1 MLCGVHHQVVYYILI
16 CVLIFLALYYNL
28 TGLGSRFSLGYFLS
42 TTSPYL
48 WAGVG
53 AGLAVSLSIVGAAWG
68 IFLTGSSIL
77 GAGVKAPRIKT
88 RNLISII
95 FCEAVAIY
103 GIIIA
108 IIMVQK
114 IKDVPLNALYAF
126 NDGNPLGTYSSN
138 SVFAGASLFGAGLTV
153 GFTNI
158 ACGLSVGLVGSG
170 AALADAQNS
179 ALFVKILIIE
189 IFASAIGLFGVI
201 VGILQATKANFGGSE

>member
-1 MLCGVHHQVVYYILI
+1 MLCGAHHQAVYYITIAILLF
-16 CVLIFLALYYNL
+16 VALYYNL
-28 TGLGSRFSLGYFLS
+28 TGLGSRFDFGFFLS
-42 TTSPYL
+42 STSPYM

-53 AGLAVSLSIVGAAWG
+53 AGLAVSLSVLGAAWG

-114 IKDVPLNALYAF
+114 IKTVPEVSLYAL
-126 NDGNPLGTYSSN
+126 DASGNALGTYSAAA
-138 SVFAGASLFGAGLTV
+138 VFSGASLFGAGLTV

-170 AALADAQNS
+170 AALSDAQNAS
-179 ALFVKILIIE
+179 LFVKILIIE

-201 VGILQATKANFGGSE
+201 VGILQATKPNFGA

>member
-1 MLCGVHHQVVYYILI
+1 MLYGLHHQVVYYSLI
-16 CVLIFLALYYNL
+16 AVLIIIALYYNL
-28 TGLGSRFSLGYFLS
+28 TGLGSRIDIGYFLS

-48 WAGVG
+48 WAGTG
-53 AGLAVSLSIVGAAWG
+53 AGLAVSLSVVGAAWG

-114 IKDVPLNALYAF
+114 IKLVPENALYALDQ
-126 NDGNPLGTYSSN
+126 NDDPVGTYSS
-138 SVFAGASLFGAGLTV
+138 SAVFAGASLFGAGLTV
-153 GFTNI
+153 GVTNI

-170 AALADAQNS
+170 AALSDAQNPS
-179 ALFVKILIIE
+179 LFVKILIIE

-201 VGILQATKANFGGSE
+201 VGILQAAKPNFGG

>member
-1 MLCGVHHQVVYYILI
+1 MLCGVHHQVLYAL
-16 CVLIFLALYYNL
+16 LIFTLITVAFYFNL
-28 TGLGSRFSLGYFLS
+28 TGLGSRVDFGEFLGS
-42 TTSPYL
+42 TSPYM
-48 WAGVG
+48 WASLG
-53 AGLAVSLSIVGAAWG
+53 AGLSVSLSIVGAAWG

-114 IKDVPLNALYAF
+114 INNVTDVNKLY
-126 NDGNPLGTYSSN
+126 DGQGSYSASA
-138 SVFAGASLFGAGLTV
+138 VFSGFSLFGAGLTV
-153 GFTNI
+153 GLTNI
-158 ACGLSVGLVGSG
+158 ACGLSVGIVGSG
-170 AALADAQNS
+170 AALADAQDA

-201 VGILQATKANFGGSE
+201 IGIIQATKAVFD

>member
-1 MLCGVHHQVVYYILI
+1 MLCSLHHQIIYFSLI
-16 CVLIFLALYYNL
+16 SVLVIVALYHNL
-28 TGLGSRFSLGYFLS
+28 SGIGSRVDVGYFLS

-48 WAGVG
+48 WAGIG
-53 AGLAVSLSIVGAAWG
+53 AGFAVSISVLGAAWG

-108 IIMVQK
+108 IILIQK
-114 IKDVPLNALYAF
+114 IKSVPDESLY
-126 NDGNPLGTYSSN
+126 NYDINGNPTGTYSREAIYS
-138 SVFAGASLFGAGLTV
+138 GACLFGAGLTV

-170 AALADAQNS
+170 AALADAQN
-179 ALFVKILIIE
+179 ATLFVKILIIE

-201 VGILQATKANFGGSE
+201 VGILQATKANFGGE

>member
-1 MLCGVHHQVVYYILI
+1 MLYGAHHQAVYYTLI
-16 CVLIFLALYYNL
+16 VVLIFIALYYNL
-28 TGLGSRFSLGYFLS
+28 TGLGSRFDVGYFLS
-42 TTSPYL
+42 NTSPYM
-48 WAGVG
+48 WAGIG
-53 AGLAVSLSIVGAAWG
+53 AGLAVSLSVLGAAWG

-114 IKDVPLNALYAF
+114 IKLVPEKALYAL
-126 NDGNPLGTYSSN
+126 DGQGNAVGTYSAAA
-138 SVFAGASLFGAGLTV
+138 VFAGASLFGAGLTV

-170 AALADAQNS
+170 AALADAQNAS
-179 ALFVKILIIE
+179 LFVKILIIE

-201 VGILQATKANFGGSE
+201 VGILQATKPNFGA

>member
-1 MLCGVHHQVVYYILI
+1 MLCGVHHQVVYYLLI
-16 CVLIFLALYYNL
+16 SSLLAVALYYNL
-28 TGLGSRFSLGYFLS
+28 TGLGSRIDFGEFLGS
-42 TTSPYL
+42 TSPYM
-48 WAGVG
+48 WAGLG
-53 AGLAVSLSIVGAAWG
+53 AGLSVSLSIVGAAWG

-114 IKDVPLNALYAF
+114 ITQVSGDKLYT
-126 NDGNPLGTYSSN
+126 DYGTYAEKA
-138 SVFAGASLFGAGLTV
+138 VFSGFTLFGAGLTV

-170 AALADAQNS
+170 AALADAQNA

-201 VGILQATKANFGGSE
+201 IGIIQATKAAFD

>member
-1 MLCGVHHQVVYYILI
+1 MLCGLHHQVVYYSLI
-16 CVLIFLALYYNL
+16 TVLIILALYYNL
-28 TGLGSRFSLGYFLS
+28 TGLGSRIDIGYFLA

-48 WAGVG
+48 WAGIG

-114 IKDVPLNALYAF
+114 IKLVPGNLYAVDE
-126 NDGNPLGTYSSN
+126 NNNAMGTYSN
-138 SVFAGASLFGAGLTV
+138 TAIFAGASLFGAGLTV

-170 AALADAQNS
+170 AALADAQNAS
-179 ALFVKILIIE
+179 LFVKILIIE

-201 VGILQATKANFGGSE
+201 VGIIQATKANFD

>member
-1 MLCGVHHQVVYYILI
+1 MLCGVHHQVVYYTLI
-16 CVLIFLALYYNL
+16 GVLVFIALYYNL
-28 TGLGSRFSLGYFLS
+28 SGQGSRFDIGYFLS
-42 TTSPYL
+42 STSPYM
-48 WAGVG
+48 WSCVG

-114 IKDVPLNALYAF
+114 IKSVPDSLF
-126 NDGNPLGTYSSN
+126 DFKDGVPQGTYSSVA
-138 SVFAGASLFGAGLTV
+138 VFSGASLFGAGITV

-170 AALADAQNS
+170 AALADAQNAS
-179 ALFVKILIIE
+179 LFVKILIIE

-201 VGILQATKANFGGSE
+201 VGILQATKANFGAGE

>member
-1 MLCGVHHQVVYYILI
+1 MLCGVHHQIVYFLVIG
-16 CVLIFLALYYNL
+16 VLVAVGLYHNLA
-28 TGLGSRFSLGYFLS
+28 GLGSRFDVGEFLS
-42 TTSPYL
+42 TTSPYM
-48 WAGVG
+48 WSAVG
-53 AGLAVSLSIVGAAWG
+53 AGLAVSLSIIGAAWG

-108 IIMVQK
+108 IIMVQN
-114 IKDVPLNALYAF
+114 IKSV
-126 NDGNPLGTYSSN
+126 NPIESAIVEGEGVYHSQL
-138 SVFAGASLFGAGLTV
+138 VFAGASLFGAGLTV

-170 AALADAQNS
+170 AALADAQNPT
-179 ALFVKILIIE
+179 LFVKILIIE

-201 VGILQATKANFGGSE
+201 VGIIQATKASFEIGSS